1 MREPLSAP
9 LATCLMSRAPASLRA
24 TLSALPKRPTD
35 DDLLPAREAL
45 IDYAAHSQY
54 PAMAA
59 AALIRSLRKASAVD
73 TTVAARLSSSITEH
87 FRRLRRRAERDA
99 RGKSDH
105 VPLRTAAA
113 MLGEAPAELLSKL
126 IDPAQRRLYGWP
138 YWSGTAFMLPV
149 LACRAATRA
158 AFLAAI
164 PAAEPLPI
172 AETLPPWCRRAGVG
186 EPGTRTHQTQELQ
199 VISR

>member
-1 MREPLSAP
+1 
-9 LATCLMSRAPASLRA
+9 MSRAPASLRA
-24 TLSALPKRPTD
+24 TLSALPKRPSD
-35 DDLLPAREAL
+35 DDVAGAVEAL
-45 IDYAAHSQY
+45 IEYAAQSQY

-59 AALIRSLRKASAVD
+59 AALIRSLRKASVVESK
-73 TTVAARLSSSITEH
+73 VAARLSATVTEH
-87 FRRLRRRAERDA
+87 FRQARRRADRDA

-105 VPLRTAAA
+105 VPLRAGAA
-113 MLGEAPAELLSKL
+113 MLGENPADLLAKL

-158 AFLAAI
+158 AFLAGI

-172 AETLPPWCRRAGVG
+172 AETLPPWCRRAEAG
-186 EPGTRTHQTQELQ
+186 EQGTATRST
-199 VISR
+199 